1 MDHYQQQ
8 QWPGWAYAAANQSY
22 SSYQPYSEYPSYAH
36 ESMDPYSAQH
46 HHLVHH
52 HQMSRT
58 TESKP
63 RLSKEEVE
71 ILEAEFQKNHKPN
84 SSTKKA
90 LAESMRVDNARI
102 NNWFQNRRAREKKEN
117 NIRQYEA
124 RQRLEKEQNDAESK
138 SKLDMVESRGLVASS
153 APFPGTQG
161 SSWTSSKS
169 SSPADDESTE
179 EAQSAES
186 EERGSLNPSLSMPQM
201 QVKLETRDS
210 TTELLYTPSSED
222 LSLSGSEPL
231 NKSSHGSS
239 DYFLSHG
246 QKYAGDESSER
257 TPCAPGLRFPRQHIF
272 SNGATDSPYG
282 SDQDLEYLSQ
292 SSPGTNSARSPSAD
306 GDLNLRSPE
315 DALDIA
321 SRRNRRPPPLAI
333 GGSRSYTGSGP
344 RTAIEHGGRADFGR
358 EMRRV
363 NSASGS
369 VRVSKPAQAPR
380 SPFHDKRTENLFHLN
395 RSPVMTA
402 TKSNIAPP
410 TPDTPVV
417 ANQPNGE
424 ALASA
429 SSHLSAISKVQTG
442 GFMPHDPT
450 LRTPPTTPG
459 VGENFFSLNSAYNMS
474 IPDQPLVTPSI
485 HGFSSDFDV
494 PSLPMTAPTYVSAPA
509 SSSSQSEASSCNAP
523 MGPAYYGFTGG
534 NAEYNWS
541 NGSSGRVSPAN
552 QHNVQFMNMSTTSFS

>member
-1 MDHYQQQ
+1 
-8 QWPGWAYAAANQSY
+8 
-22 SSYQPYSEYPSYAH
+22 
-36 ESMDPYSAQH
+36 MDPYSAHHHQ

-71 ILEAEFQKNHKPN
+71 VLEAEFQKNHKPN
-84 SSTKKA
+84 SSTKKS

-124 RQRLEKEQNDAESK
+124 RQRLEKEQHDAESK

-153 APFPGTQG
+153 APFPGSQE
-161 SSWTSSKS
+161 SAWASSKS
-169 SSPADDESTE
+169 SSPVDDETTE
-179 EAQSAES
+179 EAYSARS
-186 EERGSLNPSLSMPQM
+186 EERTGLNLPMPMSQM
-201 QVKLETRDS
+201 QVKLEARES
-210 TTELLYTPSSED
+210 TTEVIFTPTSED
-222 LSLSGSEPL
+222 LSGSEQL
-231 NKSSHGSS
+231 NKSHGASS
-239 DYFLSHG
+239 DYFLQN
-246 QKYAGDESSER
+246 QKYANDESNEK
-257 TPCAPGLRFPRQHIF
+257 TPCAPALRFPRHHIF
-272 SNGATDSPYG
+272 SNSTADSQYG

-306 GDLNLRSPE
+306 GDLSLRSPE

-333 GGSRSYTGSGP
+333 GGSRSYTGNGP
-344 RTAIEHGGRADFGR
+344 RTAIEHGGRTEFGR

-369 VRVSKPAQAPR
+369 VRVSKPAHAPR

-410 TPDTPVV
+410 TPDTPIV
-417 ANQPNGE
+417 ANHPNNGE
-424 ALASA
+424 PLTTN
-429 SSHLSAISKVQTG
+429 HLGATKVQTS
-442 GFMPHDPT
+442 GFIAHDPT

-459 VGENFFSLNSAYNMS
+459 IGDNFFSLNSAYNMS
-474 IPDQPLVTPSI
+474 IPDQPLVTPGI
-485 HGFSSDFDV
+485 HGYSSDFDV
-494 PSLPMTAPTYVSAPA
+494 PSLPMAAPQYVSAPA
-509 SSSSQSEASSCNAP
+509 SSSSQSEASSCGAP
-523 MGPAYYGFTGG
+523 MGPAYYGFAGG
-534 NAEYNWS
+534 NAEYNWAS
-541 NGSSGRVSPAN
+541 GSGGRVSPS
-552 QHNVQFMNMSTTSFS
+552 QQNVQFMNMTTSNFN